1 MKLSHSL
8 VLTLPLVSGWA
19 VAADLSVKFDLPQL
33 NVAEYHKPYVAIW
46 LERADQS
53 VAANLAVLY
62 DLKKDAAGEKWVKD
76 LRTWWRKAGRD
87 AKFPLEAVTAF
98 REAKNEDD
106 RRQAAARVRADMARH
121 VGDIAQKYLL
131 PGETQDMALMF
142 VPSESVYAELYDG
155 FDDIVQKAYRAK
167 VVIVSPS
174 LPTTLT
180 MSPSRT
186 VSKNHSASAVLMPV
200 QPWLT
205 LALP

>member
-8 VLTLPLVSGWA
+8 VLSLPLVSGWA

-87 AKFPLEAVTAF
+87 AKFPLDGVSGATRPAGSQTMKFDGAKHGIDKLPAGDYKLVIEAA
-98 REAKNEDD
+98 REAGGRELVKVPFTWTGKGKV
-106 RRQAAARVRADMARH
+106 AANAAGKEELGAV
-121 VGDIAQKYLL
+121 
-131 PGETQDMALMF
+131 AL
-142 VPSESVYAELYDG
+142 EL
-155 FDDIVQKAYRAK
+155 Q
-167 VVIVSPS
+167 
-174 LPTTLT
+174 
-180 MSPSRT
+180 
-186 VSKNHSASAVLMPV
+186 
-200 QPWLT
+200 
-205 LALP
+205 

>member
-19 VAADLSVKFDLPQL
+19 MAADLSVKFDLPQL

-87 AKFPLEAVTAF
+87 AKFPLDGVSGATRPAGSQTMKFDGAKHGFDKLPAGDYKLVVEAS
-98 REAKNEDD
+98 REAGGRELVKVPFTWTGKGKV
-106 RRQAAARVRADMARH
+106 AANAAGKEELGAV
-121 VGDIAQKYLL
+121 
-131 PGETQDMALMF
+131 AL
-142 VPSESVYAELYDG
+142 EL
-155 FDDIVQKAYRAK
+155 Q
-167 VVIVSPS
+167 
-174 LPTTLT
+174 
-180 MSPSRT
+180 
-186 VSKNHSASAVLMPV
+186 
-200 QPWLT
+200 
-205 LALP
+205 

>member
-19 VAADLSVKFDLPQL
+19 MAADLSVKFDLPQL

-87 AKFPLEAVTAF
+87 AKFPLDGVSGATRPAGSQTMKFDGAKHGLDKLPAGDYKLVVEAS
-98 REAKNEDD
+98 REAGGRELVKVPFTWTGKGNV
-106 RRQAAARVRADMARH
+106 AANAAGKEELGAV
-121 VGDIAQKYLL
+121 
-131 PGETQDMALMF
+131 AL
-142 VPSESVYAELYDG
+142 EL
-155 FDDIVQKAYRAK
+155 Q
-167 VVIVSPS
+167 
-174 LPTTLT
+174 
-180 MSPSRT
+180 
-186 VSKNHSASAVLMPV
+186 
-200 QPWLT
+200 
-205 LALP
+205 